1 MQITVPSSLLALAA
15 LANAHGYFES
25 PVGRQPGDAFKAAC
39 GEQAYNMMSSDIN
52 GNIQGLMQLTANQ
65 ADYNADECDL
75 WKCKVSQLT
84 CLHQALVSSPITD
97 SRVVI

>member
-39 GEQAYNMMSSDIN
+39 GDQAYNMMSSDIN

-75 WKCKVSQLT
+75 WKCKVSQLILQVPNI
-84 CLHQALVSSPITD
+84 CALC
-97 SRVVI
+97 

>member
-65 ADYNADECDL
+65 ADYNADECNL
-75 WKCKVSQLT
+75 WKCKVRQLT
-84 CLHQALVSSPITD
+84 RLPQALRSSPITD